1 MIYIIDFLSVVGAIG
16 LFLFG
21 MKLMSESLQ
30 KITGNKIR
38 VILNYIASSRLKA
51 VFSGLIITALVQAS
65 SVVTVMTVSFVNVG
79 MLSLTESIG
88 VIMGANIGTTI
99 KLWLIS
105 AIGFNTQMG
114 IVALPVIGLTF
125 PLLFSKNNIR
135 RSWGGFFVGLSIL
148 FISLDFLKYLFED
161 MPDNSVLIGFLTG
174 FSGYGFMSVLLY
186 IAAGMIITALV
197 QSSSA
202 TVALTIVM
210 CVNRWIPFELGAAMI
225 LGENIGTTATAN
237 ISALI
242 ANIQG
247 KRAALSHTL
256 FNVIGVIWA
265 LIIFRWFLQ
274 ATDIITFGI
283 LGRTPLTDIKAMP
296 IGLAVF
302 HTLFNLANT
311 ILLVG
316 FIPSIAKLTEKILP
330 SKGKNDEAYSL
341 KYIGSQFSS
350 SELVFLEAKNEI
362 VALAKRGRK
371 QFSRIP
377 ELLIEKDEKNFDQLF
392 QKIKDQEDMID
403 KIEDEINGYINQIYS
418 GELSD
423 IGLKKVKSMQRI
435 IKELESVGD
444 TVFHM
449 AKSVNRKNIEKAWF
463 TQDQRDNLKKIYELM
478 YVAFDVMIESLEKD
492 YDKVSLDKAQLLELQ
507 INKFRSDLMKEHFEK
522 ASSPDYNNKSSV
534 IYIDL
539 ISASEKMADHIYN
552 INEAIAG
559 LK

>member
-1 MIYIIDFLSVVGAIG
+1 MIYIVDFLSVVGTIG

-38 VILNYIASSRLKA
+38 VILNYIASSRIKA
-51 VFSGLIITALVQAS
+51 VFSGLFITALVQAS
-65 SVVTVMTVSFVNVG
+65 SVVTVMTVGFVNAG

-99 KLWLIS
+99 KAWLIS
-105 AIGFNTQMG
+105 SIGFNTQLG
-114 IVALPVIGLTF
+114 IIALPIIGLTF
-125 PLLFSKNNIR
+125 PLLFSKNNTR
-135 RSWGGFFVGLSIL
+135 RSWGGFFAGLSLL
-148 FISLDFLKYLFED
+148 FISLDFLKYLFEV
-161 MPDNSVLIGFLTG
+161 MRDNSALISFLSG
-174 FSGYGFMSVLLY
+174 FSGYGFMSVLIY
-186 IAAGMIITALV
+186 IATGMIITALI

-202 TVALTIVM
+202 TIALTIVM
-210 CVNRWIPFELGAAMI
+210 CVNSWIPFELGAAMI
-225 LGENIGTTATAN
+225 LGENIGTTVTAN
-237 ISALI
+237 ISAII

-265 LIIFRWFLQ
+265 IIIFKWFLQ

-283 LGRTPLTDIKAMP
+283 LGRAPLTDIKAMP

-302 HTLFNLANT
+302 HTLFNVANT

-330 SKGKNDEAYSL
+330 SKGKGDEAFSL
-341 KYIGSQFSS
+341 KFISSQFSS

-362 VALAKRGRK
+362 VALAKRVRK
-371 QFSRIP
+371 QFNRIP
-377 ELLIEKDEKNFDQLF
+377 ELLVEKDDLKFDQLF

-403 KIEDEINGYINQIYS
+403 KIEDEINGYLNKIYS
-418 GELSD
+418 DGLSD
-423 IGLKKVKSMQRI
+423 KGLKKVKSMQRI
-435 IKELESVGD
+435 VKELESVGD

-449 AKSVNRKNIEKAWF
+449 AESINRKNQEKVWF
-463 TQDQRDNLKKIYELM
+463 TQYQRDNLKKLYELM
-478 YVAFDVMIESLEKD
+478 YVVFDVMIESLEKD

-507 INKFRSDLMKEHFEK
+507 VNKFHSDLMKEHFEQ
-522 ASSPDYNNKSSV
+522 ASSPDYNNKSSI
-534 IYIDL
+534 IYVDL
-539 ISASEKMADHIYN
+539 ISFSEDMADHIYN
-552 INEAIAG
+552 INEAIVG